1 MLPLMTF
8 IVGCL
13 ILAAFLYHSYD
24 TKRKQMR
31 TITELNAST
40 YVERLRDDMNSGV
53 AITDAL
59 KAIIISGNGTI
70 DNFEK
75 ISDNL
80 MADFVQSIQI
90 APDGVVTEIY
100 PTEGNE
106 EGKIDLIHDE
116 KRGEICRYGRD
127 NNCVTMQ
134 GPFDLKQGGRG
145 IAVRNPVYLETS
157 DGNPV
162 FWGFTIVI
170 IRVPEIFEES
180 VQALTDFGY
189 DYCLTK
195 TVSPFS
201 EECERISFSKE
212 NLENPVTYTFEF
224 GGCTFYLAVTPK
236 DGWNQLRKM
245 LPELVLGFFIVFFL
259 TGLVIVILVIEFHRE
274 ALKKIAITDPLTGLL
289 NRKGFEEQIKSA
301 IKDTKNAH
309 CVGIQTD
316 IDDFKFINDMY
327 GHEAGDTAL
336 RILAQS
342 MRNAFEKG
350 AILCRN
356 GGDEFSAVLIGMTEA
371 EVKEK
376 IEKFT
381 LQPRY
386 ITQNGEKRQ
395 FYISLGYAEYPK
407 DCDDVSEL
415 ISCADM
421 ALYAVKLRG
430 KHSCC
435 AYDGNYKVQHRSQ
448 LGFALQDVSRNLPG
462 AFLIYIADKMDDRIL
477 FANQELIEFAGC
489 KDYEEFL
496 AYTDQRFRNL
506 IHPEEQDA
514 VETSIWKQ
522 IDSEKSGNNDY
533 VKFRFAKKDGTYH
546 PVFDHG
552 RIVKNR
558 YYGNVFYVL
567 IMDCALVESYYDD
580 GFIDLIFPK

>member
-1 MLPLMTF
+1 MRLLQKQYNKKWMLPLMTF

-13 ILAAFLYHSYD
+13 ILAAVLYHSYYIN
-24 TKRKQMR
+24 REQVR

-40 YVERLRDDMNSGV
+40 YAERLCDDMNRGV

-75 ISDNL
+75 VSENL
-80 MADFVQSIQI
+80 VSDFVQSIQI
-90 APDGVVTEIY
+90 APDGIVTEIY
-100 PTEGNE
+100 PTEGNK

-189 DYCLTK
+189 DYCLTMMV
-195 TVSPFS
+195 TPLS
-201 EECERISFSKE
+201 EEGKRISFSKE
-212 NLENPVTYTFEF
+212 KLTDPVTYTFEF

-236 DGWNQLRKM
+236 DGWRHGWKI
-245 LPELVLGFFIVFFL
+245 LPNLILGFFIILFL

-274 ALKKIAITDPLTGLL
+274 ALAKIAITDPLTGLL
-289 NRKGFEEQIKSA
+289 NRKGFDEQIKRT
-301 IKDTKNAH
+301 IQDIPDVH

-336 RILAQS
+336 KLLAQS
-342 MRNAFEKG
+342 MRNAFEQD

-371 EVKEK
+371 EAKEK
-376 IEKFT
+376 IESFT

-386 ITQNGEKRQ
+386 ITQNEEKHP
-395 FYISLGYAEYPK
+395 FYISLGYAEYPT

-421 ALYAVKLRG
+421 ALYAVKLHG

-435 AYDGNYKVQHRSQ
+435 AYEGNYKVQHRSQ

-477 FANQELIEFAGC
+477 FAN
-489 KDYEEFL
+489 
-496 AYTDQRFRNL
+496 
-506 IHPEEQDA
+506 
-514 VETSIWKQ
+514 
-522 IDSEKSGNNDY
+522 
-533 VKFRFAKKDGTYH
+533 
-546 PVFDHG
+546 
-552 RIVKNR
+552 
-558 YYGNVFYVL
+558 
-567 IMDCALVESYYDD
+567 
-580 GFIDLIFPK
+580 